1 MLELKV
7 LKAPDSEV
15 LQCISCMLWILV
27 VKCFDF
33 WGNTLVLIKLMLNWY
48 LSWVFQDSEWKG
60 KHLMLRVAA
69 LHCVSVNE
77 SLLCLVKWRASLMDW
92 GHYYKPLTMLIT
104 ARKARKCGKGAEY
117 NRNETKRQWLNEKT
131 CCLATTSCFSRQD
144 NSLCTQHTSLCV
156 ERWSIMQFSL
166 CWPHQAVCIVFKQ
179 RLINK
184 FLHDCLSN
192 WIEFQGKIR
201 INCVILTKQTCL
213 LAVSACELMHFI
225 QAARIIAMTCQI
237 KSVLK
242 NKVLMHITRQSRND
256 MEYITTCD
264 KDVL

>member
-77 SLLCLVKWRASLMDW
+77 SLLCLVKWRASVMDW

-104 ARKARKCGKGAEY
+104 ARKARKCGKGAEN
-117 NRNETKRQWLNEKT
+117 NRNETKSQWLNEKKR
-131 CCLATTSCFSRQD
+131 AAWQPHHASQDRTTACARNTHRF
-144 NSLCTQHTSLCV
+144 
-156 ERWSIMQFSL
+156 
-166 CWPHQAVCIVFKQ
+166 
-179 RLINK
+179 
-184 FLHDCLSN
+184 
-192 WIEFQGKIR
+192 
-201 INCVILTKQTCL
+201 
-213 LAVSACELMHFI
+213 VS
-225 QAARIIAMTCQI
+225 
-237 KSVLK
+237 S
-242 NKVLMHITRQSRND
+242 D
-256 MEYITTCD
+256 D
-264 KDVL
+264 P